1 MNTDYLCLVYRRA
14 IELCFA
20 LINDSNVK
28 SLTKEIVSFLS
39 DGDMEFRHILHLISF
54 LQLRSKRRSWM
65 CILFERHACLC

>member
-28 SLTKEIVSFLS
+28 SLTKVIVSFLS
-39 DGDMEFRHILHLISF
+39 DTDMEFKAYIASNLILATE
-54 LQLRSKRRSWM
+54 K
-65 CILFERHACLC
+65 

>member
-1 MNTDYLCLVYRRA
+1 MNTDYLCLVCRQA

-39 DGDMEFRHILHLISF
+39 DGDMEFKAYIASNLILAAE
-54 LQLRSKRRSWM
+54 K
-65 CILFERHACLC
+65 

>member
-39 DGDMEFRHILHLISF
+39 DADMEFKAYIASNLILAAE
-54 LQLRSKRRSWM
+54 K
-65 CILFERHACLC
+65 